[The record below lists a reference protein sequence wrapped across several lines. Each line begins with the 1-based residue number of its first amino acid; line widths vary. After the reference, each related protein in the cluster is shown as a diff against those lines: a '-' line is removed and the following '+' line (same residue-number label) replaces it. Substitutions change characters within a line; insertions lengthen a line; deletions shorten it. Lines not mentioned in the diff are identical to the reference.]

1 MNRPLKI
8 IFLILTAI
16 IAFQSTS
23 FAAPV
28 KSMSLEVFKDGQQRF
43 WEVSVVCQGITQ
55 PRVMLRPVDKDQ
67 WCSSEIGTLCD
78 KNKFSLSRQI
88 CADDF
93 SQQLAN
99 FNSGQP
105 VSLIKADPVA
115 VKSVDKDVAKKVVES
130 AASQVNPKAAK
141 ETTIAPTAEVKVPA
155 GQSTNVASKENLL
168 KEQMQIEEQRILIE
182 QKRLEL
188 RRKQLELQKRQLNAS

>member
-1 MNRPLKI
+1 MKRPLKI
-8 IFLILTAI
+8 IFLALSAI
-16 IAFQSTS
+16 VSFQSAT

-28 KSMSLEVFKDGQQRF
+28 KTMSLEVFKDGPQRF
-43 WEVSVVCQGITQ
+43 WEVSVVCQGVTQ

-99 FNSGQP
+99 FNSGQA
-105 VSLIKADPVA
+105 VWLIKVDPVA
-115 VKSVDKDVAKKVVES
+115 VVPVDKDVARIVVEP
-130 AASQVNPKAAK
+130 ATSQVNSTMAK
-141 ETTIAPTAEVKVPA
+141 ETTIAPATEVKVLA
-155 GQSTNVASKENLL
+155 GQPTNVATKENLL

-188 RRKQLELQKRQLNAS
+188 RRKQIELQKRQLNAS